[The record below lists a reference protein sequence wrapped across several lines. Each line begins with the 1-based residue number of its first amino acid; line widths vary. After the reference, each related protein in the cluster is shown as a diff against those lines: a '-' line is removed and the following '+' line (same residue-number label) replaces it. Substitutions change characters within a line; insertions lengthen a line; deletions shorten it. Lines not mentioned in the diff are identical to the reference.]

1 MGTRIGT
8 PLDLQEN
15 PGPMPAEPRADA
27 FDGLLGR
34 GYDAY
39 IKRPLLARA
48 IGRLAWGAEVAPM
61 YETMRAVGEV
71 PDGGTI
77 LDAPCGGGLAFREL
91 RPEQSV
97 RYIALDLSEGM
108 LERARREAERR
119 SLDQIELLRG
129 DVQVMPLPDGV
140 ANLALSM
147 NSLHSV
153 ADPEAATAE
162 LVRCTAPGGRLVG
175 SMLVLGA
182 GRRQDRALRHA
193 ERNGTG
199 GPAGTTADLERWLA
213 GAGLEEVRVDASG
226 AIAVFEA
233 RRPGQWP
240 LAGER

>member
-1 MGTRIGT
+1 
-8 PLDLQEN
+8 
-15 PGPMPAEPRADA
+15 MPREDA

-39 IKRPLLARA
+39 IKRARLARA
-48 IGRLAWGAEVAPM
+48 IGRLAWAADVAPM
-61 YETMRAVGEV
+61 YESMRAIAEV
-71 PDGGTI
+71 RDGGTI

-91 RPEQSV
+91 RPAHAV
-97 RYIALDLSEGM
+97 RYIALDLSRGM

-119 SLDQIELLRG
+119 GLAQVELVRG
-129 DVQVMPLPDGV
+129 DVRDMPLPDGV
-140 ANLALSM
+140 ADLTLSM

-153 ADPEAATAE
+153 GDPAAAVAE
-162 LVRCTAPGGRLVG
+162 LARCTAPGGRLVG

-199 GPAGTTADLERWLA
+199 GPGGTAADLESWLA
-213 GAGLEEVRVDASG
+213 GASLEGVRVDASG

-233 RRPGQWP
+233 RRP
-240 LAGER
+240 AS